1 MNCRLTTIKQKNG
14 RNYDLIIV
22 GGGIVGLA
30 TARQLII
37 NHPNMKFL
45 VMENQEIRNSKLIW
59 HHYIDVMMLLLGF
72 VMCKLDFL
80 KMHKPLD
87 RRIRIIK

>member
-45 VMENQEIRNSKLIW
+45 VMEKE
-59 HHYIDVMMLLLGF
+59 HLLGKF
-72 VMCKLDFL
+72 ILRFTLIFEKIKKLE
-80 KMHKPLD
+80 
-87 RRIRIIK
+87 IVN